1 MKFDVINGQT
11 IITFEKGEQATFAFT
26 DKKQTIDVTN
36 GKNDIIVEGSEE
48 ANVEEVMTKGEA
60 YDRWL
65 TAFEILAESFI
76 KLCEDPKHREHKMHP
91 ELHISSYDM
100 SLHYYMPG
108 HNDEPEVCQ
117 KGAYIS
123 RLPDYDFLYLA
134 TSASSIFLKARKRYN
149 IESKYASI
157 YTSSYYYITNEIR
170 SYLDRLKMQIEL
182 GISHDQIIE
191 NLAQY
196 VDLSKPASEQLI
208 QQVLDTERQCI
219 YVPVSSPILRRNL
232 K

>member
-11 IITFEKGEQATFAFT
+11 IITFEKGEQATLAFT

-36 GKNDIIVEGSEE
+36 GENDIIVEGSEE

-76 KLCEDPKHREHKMHP
+76 KLCEDPKHREHKMRP
-91 ELHISSYDM
+91 ELHISSFYI
-100 SLHYYMPG
+100 SLHYYMHG
-108 HNDEPEVCQ
+108 HSYEPEICQ

-123 RLPDYDFLYLA
+123 DLPDDDLLYLA
-134 TSASSIFLKARKRYN
+134 TSAISIFLKTRKRYN
-149 IESKYASI
+149 VESKYAFISNSMYGDTTKKI
-157 YTSSYYYITNEIR
+157 QRYT
-170 SYLDRLKMQIEL
+170 DRLKMQIEL
-182 GISHDQIIE
+182 EISHDQIIE
-191 NLAQY
+191 NLAQHI
-196 VDLSKPASEQLI
+196 DFSKPASKEL
-208 QQVLDTERQCI
+208 LRYLAYTEKQCI